1 MSGDNIVRG
10 TMSGDNVVWGTSEK
24 GIF

>member
-1 MSGDNIVRG
+1 MSGDNIVWG

>member
-1 MSGDNIVRG
+1 MSGENIVWG